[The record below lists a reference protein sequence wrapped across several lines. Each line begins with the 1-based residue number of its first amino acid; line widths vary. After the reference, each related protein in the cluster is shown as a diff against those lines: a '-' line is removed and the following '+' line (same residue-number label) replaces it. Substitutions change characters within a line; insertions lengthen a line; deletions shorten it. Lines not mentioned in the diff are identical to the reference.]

1 MPNPEVCSVNPEL
14 YLPLRQAL
22 RLLPNIRQALARE
35 QLGRARLQARRAQ
48 SRTARLAAIDVTLQA
63 LEEVF
68 VQDGKGR
75 PRVSPMG
82 AALLLRLHAAGAF
95 EPCDPR
101 QGTPSAVELERYAN
115 SLPALLQRQGEME
128 QARRAVDDIVEHP
141 ERVRPDQ
148 FSYEVLNRI
157 LHRHNGGGPGTLKV
171 GGLEVTKHCRFTL
184 NTKKRPKCALSREI
198 PVAMTTSWAGLI
210 SRRPKRYAA
219 SPCKVPRNPVCVDSI
234 S

>member
-1 MPNPEVCSVNPEL
+1 MANPEVCGVNPEL
-14 YLPLRQAL
+14 YLPLRHAL

-68 VQDGKGR
+68 VQDSQGR

-95 EPCDPR
+95 EPGDWR
-101 QGTPSAVELERYAN
+101 QGTSSPVELERYAD
-115 SLPALLQRQGEME
+115 SLPALLQRQAEME
-128 QARRAVDDIVEHP
+128 QARRTVDDMVEHP

-157 LHRHNGGGPGTLKV
+157 FHRHSGPGPGTLKV
-171 GGLEVTKHCRFTL
+171 GGLEVTKLCRFMV
-184 NTKKRPKCALSREI
+184 NTKKESKVLFTWRDPSGKDQELTRPVPQALRPTLLQDSAQPGRVDGI
-198 PVAMTTSWAGLI
+198 SW
-210 SRRPKRYAA
+210 
-219 SPCKVPRNPVCVDSI
+219 
-234 S
+234 